1 MSTAD
6 VTFLANKCG
15 TLMASDEYQIPLFT
29 PEFMD
34 KLINCTYPFLF
45 KMYLLPYMSWYDCS
59 ILKQL
64 INFCNNKG
72 ALKMIDHFLNSLDYN
87 KPIISYDIP
96 EFTQLLI
103 PLVNSHYTLLATKH
117 NASISEFT
125 LSYVKCIKESLISGL
140 EITDYAIQLIAIHTK
155 SCCIYWLIPNQ
166 VRPLVA
172 LKLSQFQLQLWDQGI
187 ILTRLFPA
195 NFYSDDNVSQQIN
208 DNMFNFLNDNAEDSI
223 EVCISIH
230 K

>member
-6 VTFLANKCG
+6 VKFLANKCG

-34 KLINCTYPFLF
+34 KLINCTSPILF

-64 INFCNNKG
+64 IRISNNKK
-72 ALKMIDHFLNSLDYN
+72 ALKMIDNFLNSLDYN

-117 NASISEFT
+117 NASTSEFT

-140 EITDYAIQLIAIHTK
+140 EITDYAIQLIAIHNK
-155 SCCIYWLIPNQ
+155 SCCMYWLIPNQ
-166 VRPLVA
+166 IRPFVTI
-172 LKLSQFQLQLWDQGI
+172 KLNQVQLELWDQGI
-187 ILTRLFPA
+187 ILTSLFPA
-195 NFYSDDNVSQQIN
+195 SFYSDENFLQRISN
-208 DNMFNFLNDNAEDSI
+208 NMFDFLNVNTEDSI
-223 EVCISIH
+223 EVCICIE
-230 K
+230 